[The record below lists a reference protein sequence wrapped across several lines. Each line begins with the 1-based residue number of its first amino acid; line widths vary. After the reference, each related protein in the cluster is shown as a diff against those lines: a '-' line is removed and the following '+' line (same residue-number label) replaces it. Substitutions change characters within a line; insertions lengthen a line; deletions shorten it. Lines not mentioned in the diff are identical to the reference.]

1 MFDHPFADQMPG
13 KLSLIGWPWHG
24 MMTMPASATTAPP
37 SIALPNGS
45 NLLLRPISWENLSSP
60 AAFALPG
67 DCLRFRDPRAGTLER
82 TEAEQ
87 AADAAAGM
95 TWRPDV
101 LIAPVALVL
110 YGQRFPAAQRVA
122 WIVHGDERNWMVRL
136 ESGLAQLRLNALVF
150 GRDRDTM
157 EAVTVVMSRVGD
169 YTAGSFPARTHR
181 YVVIDAIADGTRALV
196 GTYLRSPLSVNDD
209 PAWFAP
215 CRIPLVELWELRLS
229 HDGEVWTGEYE
240 CIRTPDQI
248 IGAISNPPRPQWTT
262 LSASMGVEWWEQ
274 AGSDPEEWIGIGTAD
289 GGIPLV
295 GNSPPYLGQEPG
307 GWSYQESGRL
317 AGAYYD
323 DAGNVAEIRVAITV
337 EDTFDASLDSSM
349 SSSPAVTRYNPYG
362 HLGGHE
368 LVTPGNYE
376 LNGSYSNSSS
386 AITTIRLLDAGVEV
400 SRVVISVQASTSASF
415 QASLALVPGPA
426 NSTVEERSS
435 SSSNSASRTETI
447 LLDGIEVYSSSISSN
462 DPGAES
468 IAGGNSYA
476 GRSIRTNWVTW
487 RPSTLVGAAAPDVDG
502 RAFEIVPV
510 RYSSQMVALAVR
522 DMRPGQGDLTTI
534 GKAAA
539 RGSVV
544 PGSVSR
550 SGALSHLFGSHNPV
564 TGQTVRDAINPVCWV

>member
-101 LIAPVALVL
+101 LIAPVARVL
-110 YGQRFPAAQRVA
+110 YGQRFSAAQRVA

-150 GRDRDTM
+150 GRDRDTL

-169 YTAGSFPARTHR
+169 YTAGQFPAGT
-181 YVVIDAIADGTRALV
+181 YGYAVIDAIADGTRALV
-196 GTYLRSPLSVNDD
+196 GTYLRRPLSVNDD

-240 CIRTPDQI
+240 CIRTPNQI

-262 LSASMGVEWWEQ
+262 LSTSMGVEWEQ
-274 AGSDPEEWIGIGTAD
+274 TASGPAEWTGIGTAD
-289 GGIPLV
+289 GGSLSV
-295 GNSPPYLGQEPG
+295 GNTPPYLDQEPG

-337 EDTFDASLDSSM
+337 EDTFGASLDSSM

-362 HLGGHE
+362 HPGGHE
-368 LVTPGNYE
+368 LITPGNYE
-376 LNGSYSNSSS
+376 LNGSYSSSS
-386 AITTIRLLDAGVEV
+386 SSITTIRLLDAGVEV
-400 SRVVISVQASTSASF
+400 SRVVMSVQASMSASY
-415 QASLALVPGPA
+415 QASLALVAGPA
-426 NSTVEERSS
+426 NGTVEERSS

-462 DPGAES
+462 APGAES
-468 IAGGNSYA
+468 VAVGNSYA
-476 GRSIRTNWVTW
+476 GRDIRTNWATW
-487 RPSTLVGAAAPDVDG
+487 QPSILAGTTAPDLAG
-502 RAFEIVPV
+502 RAFEIVPM

-522 DMRPGQGDLTTI
+522 DMRPEQGDLTTI